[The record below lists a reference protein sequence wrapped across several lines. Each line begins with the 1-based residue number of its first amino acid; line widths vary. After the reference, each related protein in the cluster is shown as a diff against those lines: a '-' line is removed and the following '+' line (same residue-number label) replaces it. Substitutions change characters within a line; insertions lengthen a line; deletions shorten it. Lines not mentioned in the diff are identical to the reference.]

1 VRVLFWENREQ
12 WVRVMMFQDRSVE
25 LVTAK
30 YLNVRGKD
38 GNMVSTSEAVRAIRA
53 VLPNCSMADR
63 ELADVVAKAA
73 LKRGCA
79 ISFDIH

>member
-1 VRVLFWENREQ
+1 
-12 WVRVMMFQDRSVE
+12 MMFQSRSVE

-30 YLNVRGKD
+30 YLDMHGKD
-38 GNMVSTSEAVRAIRA
+38 GLVSTSDAVRAIRA
-53 VLPNCSMADR
+53 ILPNCDMGNR
-63 ELADVVAKAA
+63 QLADIVAKAA

>member
-1 VRVLFWENREQ
+1 
-12 WVRVMMFQDRSVE
+12 MMFQSRSVE

-38 GNMVSTSEAVRAIRA
+38 GSLVSTGDAVRAIRA
-53 VLPNCSMADR
+53 VLPNCGMGDR
-63 ELADVVAKAA
+63 ELADIVAKAA